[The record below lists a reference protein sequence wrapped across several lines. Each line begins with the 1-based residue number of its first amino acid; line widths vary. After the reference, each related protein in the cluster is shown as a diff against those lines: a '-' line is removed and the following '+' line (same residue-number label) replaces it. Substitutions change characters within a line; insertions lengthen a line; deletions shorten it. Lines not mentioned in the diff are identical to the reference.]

1 MTRTLSVAGVL
12 IGLGLLVFAGV
23 IGFDAATMRVPQVHA
38 KVGPRIFPIIVSVGL
53 AIAGLLILLKSRAG
67 DFPEAEGETDW
78 TAVGI
83 IAAGLVI
90 HMNILKPLGFIPAGV
105 VLFMSVAVGFGS
117 RSYIRDFAIAVAMV
131 TVAYLGFTQFLGLQL
146 PPGILGWI
154 G

>member
-1 MTRTLSVAGVL
+1 MTRTQSVAGIL
-12 IGLGLLVFAGV
+12 IGLGLLIFAGV

-38 KVGPRIFPIIVSVGL
+38 KVGPRIFPIIISVGL
-53 AIAGLLILLKSRAG
+53 AIAAVLTLLKARAG

-78 TAVGI
+78 TAVGM

-105 VLFMSVAVGFGS
+105 VLFMSVVLGFGS
-117 RSYIRDFAIAVAMV
+117 RSYLRDLGVAIAMV
-131 TVAYLGFTQFLGLQL
+131 TTAYLGFTRYLGLQL
-146 PPGILGWI
+146 PAGILGWL

>member
-1 MTRTLSVAGVL
+1 MTRTHSVAGVL

-38 KVGPRIFPIIVSVGL
+38 KVGPRIFPIIISVGL
-53 AIAGLLILLKSRAG
+53 AFAALLTLLKSRSG
-67 DFPEAEGETDW
+67 EFPEAEGETDW

-90 HMNILKPLGFIPAGV
+90 HVNILKPLGFIPAGV
-105 VLFMSVAVGFGS
+105 VLFMAVALGFGS
-117 RSYIRDFAIAVAMV
+117 RSYVRDIVVAFAMV
-131 TVAYLGFTQFLGLQL
+131 TAAYLGFTRFLGLQL
-146 PPGILGWI
+146 PAGILGWF